1 MPQRRITIESDGASL
16 EGVLT
21 LPEGASGVS
30 PHADT
35 SGVSP
40 HADTGP
46 FPAVVIC
53 HPHPQYGGSMHNNVV
68 AAVAS
73 SVVARGI
80 AAVMFNFRGV
90 GASDGVA
97 GDRDEALTDAT
108 TVLAYAAALDEI
120 DADRVALAGYSF
132 GAGTAVGVV
141 SDALPALALIS
152 LPLMMAEDAND
163 TLGAYTG
170 PLLLISGSDDE
181 GSSEDGLNALAA
193 SCAGEATVRV
203 VAGADHFW
211 WGDEYAIE
219 QAVGPFFAE
228 ALTRGVSPA

>member
-1 MPQRRITIESDGASL
+1 MPQRHLTIQSDGASL

-21 LPEGASGVS
+21 LPDGASGVS
-30 PHADT
+30 PHEGA
-35 SGVSP
+35 SGASP
-40 HADTGP
+40 HEGGGP

-53 HPHPQYGGSMHNNVV
+53 HPHPEYGGSMHNNVV

-90 GASDGVA
+90 GASEGVP
-97 GDRDEALTDAT
+97 GNRDEARSDAL
-108 TVLAYAAALDEI
+108 TVLAYTAALD
-120 DADRVALAGYSF
+120 DVDGDRVALAGYSF

-141 SDALPALALIS
+141 SEALPALALVS
-152 LPLMMAEDAND
+152 LPLMMAEGASD
-163 TLGAYTG
+163 TLAAFTG
-170 PLLLISGSDDE
+170 PLLLISGSEDE
-181 GSSEDGLNALAA
+181 GSSEDGLNALAE
-193 SCAGEATVRV
+193 SSAGEATVRV

-219 QAVGPFFAE
+219 QAVGPFFAS
-228 ALTRGVSPA
+228 ALTG

>member
-1 MPQRRITIESDGASL
+1 MPQRRVTIESDGASL
-16 EGVLT
+16 EGVVT
-21 LPEGASGVS
+21 TPEG
-30 PHADT
+30 D
-35 SGVSP
+35 
-40 HADTGP
+40 GP

-90 GASDGVA
+90 GGSDGVA
-97 GDRDEALTDAT
+97 GDRDEARADAA
-108 TVLAYAAALDEI
+108 TVLAWAAALDEI
-120 DADRVALAGYSF
+120 DGDRVGLAGYSF
-132 GAGTAVGVV
+132 GAGTAVGV
-141 SDALPALALIS
+141 AGEELPALALVS
-152 LPLMMAEDAND
+152 LPLMMAEGAHD
-163 TLGAYTG
+163 TLAAYGG
-170 PLLLISGSDDE
+170 PLLLISGDQDE
-181 GSSEDGLNALAA
+181 GSNEAGLQSLAE

-219 QAVGPFFAE
+219 QAVGPFFAS
-228 ALTRGVSPA
+228 ALGG

>member
-1 MPQRRITIESDGASL
+1 MPQRRVTIESDGASL
-16 EGVLT
+16 EGVVT
-21 LPEGASGVS
+21 TPDGA
-30 PHADT
+30 
-35 SGVSP
+35 
-40 HADTGP
+40 GP

-90 GASDGVA
+90 GGSDGVP
-97 GDRDEALTDAT
+97 GDQGEARTDAT
-108 TVLAYAAALDEI
+108 TVLAYAAALD
-120 DADRVALAGYSF
+120 DVDGDRVGLAGYSF
-132 GAGTAVGVV
+132 GAGTAVGG
-141 SDALPALALIS
+141 AGEGLPALALVS
-152 LPLMMAEDAND
+152 LPLMMAEGAHD
-163 TLGAYTG
+163 TLAAYSG
-170 PLLLISGSDDE
+170 PLLLISGSEDE
-181 GSSEDGLNALAA
+181 GSNEAGLQALAE

-219 QAVGPFFAE
+219 QAVGPFFAS
-228 ALTRGVSPA
+228 ALAG

>member
-21 LPEGASGVS
+21 LPEGAGGVS
-30 PHADT
+30 PHAE
-35 SGVSP
+35 G
-40 HADTGP
+40 GP

-80 AAVMFNFRGV
+80 AALMFNFRGV
-90 GASDGVA
+90 GGSDGVP
-97 GDRDEALTDAT
+97 GDRDEAHTDT
-108 TVLAYAAALDEI
+108 TNVLAYTAALDEV
-120 DADRVALAGYSF
+120 DADRVGLAGYSF

-141 SDALPALALIS
+141 SDALPALALVS
-152 LPLMMAEDAND
+152 LPLMMAEGAHDA
-163 TLGAYTG
+163 LAAYAG
-170 PLLLISGSDDE
+170 PLLLISGSEDE
-181 GSSEDGLNALAA
+181 GSNEAGLQALAE
-193 SCAGEATVRV
+193 SCAGEASVRV

-219 QAVGPFFAE
+219 QTVGPFFAS
-228 ALTRGVSPA
+228 ALAG

>member
-1 MPQRRITIESDGASL
+1 MPQRRITIESDGANL

-30 PHADT
+30 PRAGT
-35 SGVSP
+35 GP
-40 HADTGP
+40 HARP
-46 FPAVVIC
+46 VPAVVIC

-68 AAVAS
+68 ATVAS

-90 GASDGVA
+90 GASDGVP
-97 GDRDEALTDAT
+97 GDPDEARTDVT

-141 SDALPALALIS
+141 SDPLPALALIS
-152 LPLMMAEDAND
+152 LPLMMAEGAND
-163 TLGAYTG
+163 TLGTYSG

-181 GSSEDGLNALAA
+181 GSNEDGLRALAE

-211 WGDEYAIE
+211 SGDEYAIE
-219 QAVGPFFAE
+219 QAVGPFFAD
-228 ALTRGVSPA
+228 ALARAVSPA